1 MSSRYSKRVLIF
13 LTAFAGIALIL
24 FLEYLGLF
32 EGINAYVY
40 DMSFRIRGPQTPS
53 GRIVIASI
61 DEKSLAKYGRWPLRR
76 VYYAE
81 LLDRLNEASVVGFDV
96 IFAEKSEDDPIFAE
110 AIRRQGRVVL
120 PIYID
125 STLNSVNPLPS
136 LSPYRTGHIHVEES
150 IDNVVRE
157 VFHII
162 YYRGVRLPSLTS
174 VMYETAT
181 GRTINTNT
189 GPAEPLYETDRRG
202 ILQADPMKINY
213 YGRPGTFRH
222 VSMSDVIEG
231 KYKPDFLKDK
241 IILVGLTAPGIV
253 DMIATPFS
261 QERNLMSGVEVHA
274 NILNNLLDGNA
285 IRDVSEKLRWF
296 LAAALSLLCFFL
308 FMRLGERNAA
318 LLWLLSLI
326 VVTVVVFY
334 LFAAFNKWLSPAVFY
349 FSLSFT
355 YMFTYILKLDEAAR
369 RLDSK
374 YLSVMRLLEGSG
386 NTTPQ
391 IGFDGGLL
399 GSLSPGGVNTKI
411 QRLIRVEQ
419 EYEERLED
427 TIQQKTR
434 ELSHALSMLNNMSN
448 EMIMRLTAAAESKDA
463 HTGKHI
469 SRIGLYASRIAEML
483 GMPADFIEQI
493 TLAAAM
499 HDIGKIGIP
508 NRILLK
514 EGPLSSDEFEIIKTH
529 TAIGAKIL
537 SGSGF
542 PMIRMSAT
550 IAMFHHER
558 WDGTGY
564 PNGLKGS
571 YIPVEARIT
580 MICDIYDALRSS
592 RPYKDA
598 LDHKRTFAIITE
610 GDVKTMPHHFDPD
623 VLSAFVRSSPSFEEI
638 YSKYHD

>member
-1 MSSRYSKRVLIF
+1 LSAGYNKRILIF
-13 LTAFAGIALIL
+13 LIAFAGIVLIF

-40 DMSFRIRGPQTPS
+40 DISFRIRGSRTPS
-53 GRIVIASI
+53 DRIVIASI

-76 VYYAE
+76 IYYAR
-81 LLDRLNEASVVGFDV
+81 LLDRLKKASVVGFDI
-96 IFAEKSEDDPIFAE
+96 IFAEKSQDDALFAE
-110 AIRRQGRVVL
+110 AIKRQGRVIL
-120 PIYID
+120 PVYVDPALKNI
-125 STLNSVNPLPS
+125 NPS
-136 LSPYRTGHIHVEES
+136 SSFSPYGIGHIHVEES
-150 IDNVVRE
+150 IDNVVRK
-157 VFHII
+157 VFHTL
-162 YYRGVRLPSLTS
+162 YHEGVLLPSLTS

-181 GRTINTNT
+181 GRTINRMKGSAESRYKTN
-189 GPAEPLYETDRRG
+189 RKG
-202 ILQADPMKINY
+202 ILQADSMKINY
-213 YGRPGTFRH
+213 YGGPGTFRH
-222 VSMSDVIEG
+222 VSMSDVIDD
-231 KYKPDFLKDK
+231 KYAPDFFRDK
-241 IILVGLTAPGIV
+241 MVLVGLTAPGIV
-253 DMIATPFS
+253 DMVATPFS

-285 IRDVSEKLRWF
+285 IRDVSEGLRWF
-296 LAAALSLLCFFL
+296 SVIALSFLCFFV
-308 FMRLGERNAA
+308 FMRSSERNAA

-326 VVTVVVFY
+326 VITAVVLY
-334 LFAAFNKWLSPAVFY
+334 LFAAFNRWMSPAILY
-349 FSLSFT
+349 FSISFI
-355 YMFTYILKLDEAAR
+355 YMFTYVLKLDEAAR
-369 RLDSK
+369 RLDMK
-374 YLSVMRLLEGSG
+374 YLSVVHLLEGSRDA
-386 NTTPQ
+386 TPQ

-419 EYEERLED
+419 QYEQRLED
-427 TIQQKTR
+427 IIRLKTQQ
-434 ELSHALSMLNNMSN
+434 LSQALSMLNNMSN

-469 SRIGLYASRIAEML
+469 SRMGLYASKIAEAL
-483 GMPADFIEQI
+483 EMPPDFIEQI
-493 TLAAAM
+493 TLASAM

-514 EGPLSSDEFEIIKTH
+514 QGPLSYDEFEVIKGH
-529 TAIGAKIL
+529 TTIGAKIL

-542 PMIRMSAT
+542 PMIQMSST

-564 PNGLKGS
+564 PNGLKGD

-580 MICDIYDALRSS
+580 MICDIYDALRSR

-598 LDHKRTFAIITE
+598 LDHKQTFTIITE

-623 VLSAFVRSSPSFEEI
+623 VLRAFVCLSSVFEEI
-638 YSKYHD
+638 YNKYHD